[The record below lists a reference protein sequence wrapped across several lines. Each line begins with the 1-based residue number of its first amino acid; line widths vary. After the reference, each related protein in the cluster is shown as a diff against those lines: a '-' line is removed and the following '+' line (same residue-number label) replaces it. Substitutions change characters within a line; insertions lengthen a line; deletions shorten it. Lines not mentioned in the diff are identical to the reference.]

1 MHGFDTVADVRWL
14 WRSLLVVLMSVLP
27 GGVARAEVS
36 DGGAQEGLVL
46 EVQSGVVTLPSGAV
60 RSIDAGVYLDEVAAV
75 RSARE
80 LAALRA
86 GAAAPREAAPSGV
99 GVALVV
105 TAAVCFAGGVA
116 LGFFVR

>member
-1 MHGFDTVADVRWL
+1 MLRRGA
-14 WRSLLVVLMSVLP
+14 LVVLLSVLP
-27 GGVARAEVS
+27 GGVARAEVP

-80 LAALRA
+80 LAALRV
-86 GAAAPREAAPSGV
+86 EAAELRRPPPASPSGV

-105 TAAVCFAGGVA
+105 TAAVCFAGGLA
-116 LGFFVR
+116 LGFLAR

>member
-1 MHGFDTVADVRWL
+1 MLRGLA
-14 WRSLLVVLMSVLP
+14 LVVLLVLP
-27 GGVARAEVS
+27 GGEASAETP
-36 DGGAQEGLVL
+36 DGGAREGLVL
-46 EVQSGVVTLPSGAV
+46 EVVSGVVTVPSGAV

-80 LAALRA
+80 LAALRVEVA
-86 GAAAPREAAPSGV
+86 ELRRPPPSSPSGV

-116 LGFFVR
+116 LGFLAR